1 LQALH
6 NVDLVDPS
14 QLTWWLRARTLRR
27 EVPFGRSLGGM
38 GITVEQ
44 INERIRGKLAGE
56 MGIELLELSPT
67 AVTSRLVLRET
78 LMNTM
83 GSLHAAA
90 TVAIADTTCGA
101 GCLASLPAGATGFV
115 TLELKANFVGGT
127 RQGAV
132 RCTARVRHSGARTQ
146 VWEATI
152 EDEETGKAIAFF
164 SCTQLILGAGSADP

>member
-1 LQALH
+1 
-6 NVDLVDPS
+6 
-14 QLTWWLRARTLRR
+14 
-27 EVPFGRSLGGM
+27 M
-38 GITVEQ
+38 GITAEQ
-44 INERIRGKLAGE
+44 INERTRGKLAGE
-56 MGIELLELSPT
+56 LGVELLELSPT
-67 AVTSRLVLRET
+67 VVTSRLVLRDT

-90 TVAIADTTCGA
+90 TVALADTTCGA

-132 RCTARVRHSGARTQ
+132 RCTARARHQGVRTQ

-152 EDEETGKAIAFF
+152 EDEATGKAIALF
-164 SCTQLILGAGSADP
+164 SCTQLLLRAGAADP